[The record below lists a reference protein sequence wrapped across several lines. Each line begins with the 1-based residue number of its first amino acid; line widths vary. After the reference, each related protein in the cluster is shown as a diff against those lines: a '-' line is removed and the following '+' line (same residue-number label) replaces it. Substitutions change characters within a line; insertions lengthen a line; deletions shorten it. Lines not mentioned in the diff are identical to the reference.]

1 MTSPEAHPTGADRET
16 IIQAAIKALE
26 QDQLLLE
33 PGEAARVI
41 GCGERWLRDGAN
53 HSGFPHHRL
62 GKFLKF
68 SLQDCR
74 EIQAMNREKAKPS
87 ELAKARRAR
96 SAAARKQKSSESAVK
111 PADSELA
118 LVS

>member
-1 MTSPEAHPTGADRET
+1 MSSPEATPTGANREV
-16 IIQAAIKALE
+16 IIEAAIKALE
-26 QDQLLLE
+26 RDEVLLNSK
-33 PGEAARVI
+33 EAALII
-41 GCGERWLRDGAN
+41 GCGDRWLRDGAN

-62 GKFLKF
+62 GRFLRF

-74 EIQAMNREKAKPS
+74 EIKAMNREKAKPA

-96 SAAARKQKSSESAVK
+96 TAAARKKSSGSAIK

-118 LVS
+118 LAG

>member
-1 MTSPEAHPTGADRET
+1 MPSPKDKPTGADRDAVVE
-16 IIQAAIKALE
+16 AAIEALE
-26 QDQLLLE
+26 RDEVMLD
-33 PGEAARVI
+33 PKDAARVI

-74 EIQAMNREKAKPS
+74 EIRAMNREKAKPS
-87 ELAKARRAR
+87 ELAKVRRRKAATRKSTR
-96 SAAARKQKSSESAVK
+96 SGPAPK
-111 PADSELA
+111 PAA
-118 LVS
+118 VPVAA

>member
-1 MTSPEAHPTGADRET
+1 MSSPEATPTGTDHEAIVE
-16 IIQAAIKALE
+16 AAIKALE
-26 QDQLLLE
+26 RDEVMLD
-33 PGEAARVI
+33 PKDAARVI

-74 EIQAMNREKAKPS
+74 EIRAMNREKARPS
-87 ELAKARRAR
+87 ELAKARRR
-96 SAAARKQKSSESAVK
+96 KAATRKTTDSGPAK
-111 PADSELA
+111 PASVPVPVA
-118 LVS
+118 A

>member
-1 MTSPEAHPTGADRET
+1 MSSPEANPTGAGREA
-16 IIQAAIKALE
+16 IIEAAIKALE
-26 QDQLLLE
+26 QDQVMLD
-33 PGEAARVI
+33 PSEAARVI

-74 EIQAMNREKAKPS
+74 EIREMNREKAKPS
-87 ELAKARRAR
+87 ELAKARRTR
-96 SAAARKQKSSESAVK
+96 KSAARKPTGSGPAK
-111 PADSELA
+111 PAA
-118 LVS
+118 APVPVAA